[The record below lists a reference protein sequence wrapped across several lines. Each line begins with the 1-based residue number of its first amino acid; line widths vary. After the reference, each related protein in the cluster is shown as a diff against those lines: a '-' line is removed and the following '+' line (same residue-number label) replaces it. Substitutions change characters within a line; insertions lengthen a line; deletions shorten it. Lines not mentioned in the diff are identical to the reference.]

1 MTGNSVQ
8 QGAGAIGEVLNAL
21 DREELV
27 DLALSLGNIDSP
39 PGQEQAVSDRIR
51 EWASEHGLDVRQIGM
66 FPDRQNVVVQIDG
79 DGSLPSL
86 VFNAHMDTAWG
97 PEERR
102 WMQRPDDP
110 VYTSAWRDGEIIYG
124 NGVVNDKGPL
134 ACALLALRALRDTGT
149 VLGGRV
155 MVAGVCG
162 EIGQEPVDEYQG
174 PDYLSKEVGTR
185 FLVEHGV
192 IADFAVVAENSDFG
206 VTTVEAGK
214 AFFKISILGER
225 SVYTP
230 YVQHTERPVEH
241 ANAVVRST
249 AVIEWLT
256 DWGRRYESEHTYPFE
271 YGECVPKVSIGAI
284 RAGQPFIPITSPEL
298 CFIYLDVRLTPKQT
312 AMEVERELRAGLESL
327 GVPVRIECF
336 LYRRGYHAKD
346 ADALLEVLAEAH
358 EEEFARPLGGV
369 TAGQAS
375 SWRDTNPYN
384 ELGIP
389 AISYGPSAGR
399 GGAQS
404 WTRIEDLVSAA
415 RMYARIVM
423 GLCVQPGIGT
433 NARSTKVVDERENG
447 S

>member
-1 MTGNSVQ
+1 MARNSGQ
-8 QGAGAIGEVLNAL
+8 QDRHTDEVLNSL
-21 DREELV
+21 DRDELV
-27 DLALSLGNIDSP
+27 ELVLDLGNIDSP
-39 PGQEQAVSDRIR
+39 PGQEQAVSDRIH
-51 EWASEHGLDVRQIGM
+51 EWASGHELDVRQIGM

-97 PEERR
+97 PEERK
-102 WMQRPDDP
+102 WMHRPDDP
-110 VYTSAWRDGEIIYG
+110 IYTSAWRDGEVLYG

-134 ACALLALRALRDTGT
+134 ACALLALKALRDTGSA
-149 VLGGRV
+149 LGGRV
-155 MVAGVCG
+155 MVALVCG

-185 FLVEHGV
+185 FLIEHGV
-192 IADFAVVAENSDFG
+192 IADYAVVAENSNFG

-214 AFFKISILGER
+214 AFFKVSILGER

-230 YVQHTERPVEH
+230 YVQHAERSVDH
-241 ANAVVRST
+241 ANAVVRAA
-249 AVIEWLT
+249 AVIERLVE
-256 DWGRRYESEHTYPFE
+256 WGRRYESEHIYPFE

-284 RAGQPFIPITSPEL
+284 RGGQPFIPITSPEL
-298 CFIYLDVRLTPKQT
+298 CFIYLDVRLTPEQS
-312 AMEVERELRAGLESL
+312 AMEIERDLRAELESHE
-327 GVPVRIECF
+327 VPFRIECF
-336 LYRRGYHAKD
+336 LYRRGYHAQG
-346 ADALLEVLAEAH
+346 AEPLLAVLSETH
-358 EEEFARPLGGV
+358 QEEFGRPLGGV

-404 WTRIEDLVSAA
+404 WTRIEDLMSAA
-415 RMYARIVM
+415 RMYARVAI
-423 GLCVQPGIGT
+423 GLCVQPGE
-433 NARSTKVVDERENG
+433 RPVEVVDRG
-447 S
+447 RDLS